1 MVALALGSEFAIEHE
16 EAKQL
21 AQATA
26 AVSAFYE
33 TSALSPKALAWI
45 GLCGVIA
52 NVHGPRIMAR
62 GLRAKMESEAK
73 RATAPS
79 QRQQAAQPS
88 PHAQQRPTLT
98 PEVKGAFFDPSFVL
112 TPSTENH

>member
-1 MVALALGSEFAIEHE
+1 
-16 EAKQL
+16 
-21 AQATA
+21 
-26 AVSAFYE
+26 
-33 TSALSPKALAWI
+33 
-45 GLCGVIA
+45 
-52 NVHGPRIMAR
+52 
-62 GLRAKMESEAK
+62 MESEAK